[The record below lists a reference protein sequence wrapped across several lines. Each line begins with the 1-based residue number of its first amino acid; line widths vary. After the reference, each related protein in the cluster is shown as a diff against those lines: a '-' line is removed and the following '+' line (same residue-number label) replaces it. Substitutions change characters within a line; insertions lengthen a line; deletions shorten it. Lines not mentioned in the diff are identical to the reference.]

1 MPSSLKLDFVTVDVF
16 TKKCYEGNPL
26 AIVRIPHGVSVT
38 QKEKQRIAREFNLSE
53 TTFLH
58 ENAPDTKEDRW
69 TVDIFITSQELP
81 FAGHPTIGTACY
93 ILSRAA
99 EERRIEDG
107 MIEAGFQLKAGPVT
121 LRYDVVKKTAK
132 AAIPHDVRVHE
143 KRWSRDE
150 LLKLQKGLAAAHL
163 NGGMVLQEDY
173 PIVSIVKGMTFVLV
187 ELENLEALA
196 KVSLASESVII
207 GGLDQGWNETFIG
220 MYFYV
225 LTGNSKDG
233 AVQCRTRMIE
243 GPLEDPA
250 TGSAASDLVAY
261 LSLQSGSPGDSLRYE
276 LIQGVEMGRRSEIF
290 IEVVMSED
298 GGIETVY
305 LEGGAIQIMEGRLA
319 A

>member
-1 MPSSLKLDFVTVDVF
+1 
-16 TKKCYEGNPL
+16 
-26 AIVRIPHGVSVT
+26 
-38 QKEKQRIAREFNLSE
+38 
-53 TTFLH
+53 
-58 ENAPDTKEDRW
+58 
-69 TVDIFITSQELP
+69 
-81 FAGHPTIGTACY
+81 
-93 ILSRAA
+93 
-99 EERRIEDG
+99 

-207 GGLDQGWNETFIG
+207 GGLDQGWNETFVG

-261 LSLQSGSPGDSLRYE
+261 LSLRRGSPGESLRYE

-290 IEVVMSED
+290 IEVVMSQD
-298 GGIETVY
+298 GGIENVY